1 MFDIEQ
7 KMEAIPDPK
16 TRKLFEEV
24 YSSYQHGN
32 YRSAVVMLW
41 SVVIA
46 DIIFKLK
53 FLDDTYRNKKAIN
66 ILKDI
71 EDRQNTK
78 PGNSEWE
85 KDLLEKA
92 YSELKFISLEELETL
107 KYLHTQRN
115 FSAHPVLTEDDLLLA
130 PNKDVTRSLIRKAME
145 AILLKTPLLHS
156 ELVDYITEDLKE
168 NKERLGGYENIKP
181 YIQQRYFPNISD
193 EGAARIFKSFWR
205 FIFDS
210 RGKEED
216 NELINFYAL
225 VVFSEKYEN
234 LYIKEIKKLRS
245 YYQVSSHTDH
255 LLIFLRLFPQMY
267 NVLDNSVKTLISSNV
282 KTLSQFIICDFLSK
296 NLEEHYGIVLSRLNS
311 EELSISADDLKKC
324 FEKAK
329 EKGIL
334 NKFFNICIKIY
345 SKSYNFTAAD
355 NNYYNYI
362 APYLKDYSL
371 NDIVLLMKETN
382 DKNQVCNRNQAYHD
396 HKTVLKRFHELGGN
410 IDLIADLEKWKSLN
424 NSILKEQDN
433 SSNSDTKE

>member
-78 PGNSEWE
+78 PESSEWE
-85 KDLLEKA
+85 KELIKKA
-92 YSELKFISLEELETL
+92 YEELKFITLEEKINLE
-107 KYLHTQRN
+107 YLRTQRN
-115 FSAHPVLTEDDLLLA
+115 LSAHPVLTDDSLLLV
-130 PNKDVTRSLIRKAME
+130 PNKDTTRSLIRNAME

-156 ELVDYITEDLKE
+156 ELVTSIVEDLAK

-181 YIQQRYFPNISD
+181 YIQKRYFSNISD
-193 EGAARIFKSFWR
+193 DGAIKLFKALWR
-205 FIFDS
+205 FIFDA
-210 RGKEED
+210 RTREEQD
-216 NELINFYAL
+216 NKRINFYAL
-225 VVFSEKYEN
+225 VVFSERYKE
-234 LYIKEIKKLRS
+234 LYINEIKNNCS
-245 YYQVSSHTDH
+245 HYQVSSQYIEC
-255 LLIFLRLFPQMY
+255 LINFLKNYPQMY
-267 NVLDNSVKTLISSNV
+267 NVLDESVKTLISSSV
-282 KTLSQFIICDFLSK
+282 QHSLEQFMICDFLSK
-296 NLEEHYGIVLSRLNS
+296 NLEEHYEIVLSRLNS

-382 DKNQVCNRNQAYHD
+382 DKSQVCYRNQAYHD
-396 HKTVLKRFHELGGN
+396 HKEVLKKFYELGGDIHLIEQLENWKRWNN
-410 IDLIADLEKWKSLN
+410 IL
-424 NSILKEQDN
+424 LKEQEN
-433 SSNSDTKE
+433 Y